1 MLEFI
6 RTHQRLMQFI
16 LLLIIFPSF
25 AFLGIE
31 SYLRMSDKEPPVA
44 KVAGQNITQREWDA
58 AQARQIERFKQV
70 FGEQFNQNMFD
81 SPEARQGVLEN
92 LLAQRAM
99 SSHVVE
105 NNLTVSNDTLR
116 NTIAEIPGLKNPD
129 GQFDK
134 QRYQQLLAAQGLT
147 PEKFEAGLRH
157 DLAVQQINAVVQ
169 GTAFSPKSV
178 VARVSSLNQQAREV
192 QELVLTLQSF
202 RSQVKITDAMAEEYY
217 KQHPAQFELP
227 EIVKAEVVV
236 FNPDVVEARIVVS
249 DADIK
254 AYYDQNLAR
263 YKTDE
268 QRRASHILI
277 AAGKDAP
284 AADKAAAKAKAE
296 KILAQLRK
304 SPNDFAKLAK
314 ENSQDPGSAERGGD
328 LDFFGKGMMVKPFEE
343 AAYALKEGEISDV
356 VQSDFG
362 FHIIRLTAL
371 KAATTRPL
379 SEVKANITD
388 EIRRQQVGK
397 KYSEMAEIFTNMVY
411 EQPDSLKPVAEKLG
425 LKIETISGL
434 TRKPTTAYPKT
445 AAYNQPKFLSA
456 IFSDEATKN
465 KRNTEAIEVGP
476 RFLIAGRVVDYKPVT
491 HSPLAQVRQQVEESI
506 MLLETEKLA
515 LKTGEAKLAELRNG
529 GTAEFSAA
537 KAISRNNNSSTPPPA
552 VYAIMKADAN
562 KLPAF
567 VGVNLGGMGYR
578 IFRINKIVE
587 QPADEA
593 SAKAEEQQVNEFL
606 AAQEMA
612 AYLGVIKKRANAEIL
627 KPAAVAKAKSET
639 APVKQ

>member
-99 SSHVVE
+99 SAHVME
-105 NNLTVSNDTLR
+105 NHLTVSNDTLR

-284 AADKAAAKAKAE
+284 AADKAAAKDKAE

-304 SPNDFAKLAK
+304 SPNEFAKLAK

-343 AAYALKEGEISDV
+343 AAYALKEGEISEV

-476 RFLIAGRVVDYKPVT
+476 RFLIAGHVVDYKPVT

-529 GTAEFSAA
+529 GTADFSAA

-552 VYAIMKADAN
+552 VYAIMKADVN
-562 KLPAF
+562 KLPAY

-593 SAKAEEQQVNEFL
+593 SAKSEEQQVNEFL

-627 KPAAVAKAKSET
+627 KPAALAKAKPAT
-639 APVKQ
+639 APLKQ

>member
-25 AFLGIE
+25 AFLGVE

-44 KVAGQNITQREWDA
+44 KVAGQNITQHEWDA

-81 SPEARQGVLEN
+81 TPEARQGVLEN

-99 SSHVVE
+99 SAHVVE
-105 NNLTVSNDTLR
+105 NHLTVSNDTLR

-227 EIVKAEVVV
+227 ETVKAEVVV
-236 FNPDVVEARIVVS
+236 FNPDVVEDRIIVS

-284 AADKAAAKAKAE
+284 AADKATAKAKAE

-304 SPNDFAKLAK
+304 SPNEFAKLAK

-343 AAYALKEGEISDV
+343 AAYALKEGDISEI

-411 EQPDSLKPVAEKLG
+411 EQPDSLKPVADKLG

-476 RFLIAGRVVDYKPVT
+476 RFLIAGHVIDYKPVT

-529 GTAEFSAA
+529 GTADFSAA
-537 KAISRNNNSSTPPPA
+537 KTISRNNNSSTPPPA

-562 KLPAF
+562 KLPAY

-587 QPADEA
+587 QPADQA
-593 SAKAEEQQVNEFL
+593 SAKSEEQQVNEFL

-627 KPAAVAKAKSET
+627 KPAAVAKAKPET
-639 APVKQ
+639 APAKQ

>member
-25 AFLGIE
+25 AFLGVE

-81 SPEARQGVLEN
+81 TPEARQGVLEN

-99 SSHVVE
+99 SAHVVE
-105 NNLTVSNDTLR
+105 NHLTVSNDTLR

-227 EIVKAEVVV
+227 ETVKAEVVV
-236 FNPDVVEARIVVS
+236 FNPDVVEDRIVVS

-254 AYYDQNLAR
+254 TYYDQNLAR

-277 AAGKDAP
+277 SAGKDAP
-284 AADKAAAKAKAE
+284 AADKATAKAKAE

-343 AAYALKEGEISDV
+343 AAYALKEGEISEI

-371 KAATTRPL
+371 KPATTRPL

-411 EQPDSLKPVAEKLG
+411 EQPDSLKPVADKLG

-476 RFLIAGRVVDYKPVT
+476 RFLIAGHVIDYKPVT

-515 LKTGEAKLAELRNG
+515 LKTGEAKLADLRNG
-529 GTAEFSAA
+529 GTADFSAA
-537 KAISRNNNSSTPPPA
+537 KAISRNNNSGTPPPA

-562 KLPAF
+562 KLPAY

-587 QPADEA
+587 QPADQA
-593 SAKAEEQQVNEFL
+593 SAKSEEQQVNEFL

-627 KPAAVAKAKSET
+627 KPAAVAKAKPET
-639 APVKQ
+639 APAKQ

>member
-99 SSHVVE
+99 SAHVME
-105 NNLTVSNDTLR
+105 NHLTVSNDTLR

-371 KAATTRPL
+371 KSATTRPL

>member
-99 SSHVVE
+99 SAHVME
-105 NNLTVSNDTLR
+105 NHLTVSNDTLR

-192 QELVLTLQSF
+192 HELVLTLQSF

-593 SAKAEEQQVNEFL
+593 SAKSEEQQVNEFL

>member
-25 AFLGIE
+25 AFFGIE

-99 SSHVVE
+99 SAHVVE
-105 NNLTVSNDTLR
+105 NHLTVSNDTLR

-178 VARVSSLNQQAREV
+178 VSRVSSLNQQAREV

-202 RSQVKITDAMAEEYY
+202 RSQIKITDAMAEEYY

-227 EIVKAEVVV
+227 ETVKVEVVV

-277 AAGKDAP
+277 AADKSSP
-284 AADKAAAKAKAE
+284 SADKAAAKAKAD

-343 AAYALKEGEISDV
+343 AAYALKEGQISDV

-379 SEVKANITD
+379 SEVKVNITD

-411 EQPDSLKPVAEKLG
+411 EQPDSLKPVADKLG
-425 LKIETISGL
+425 LKIETITGL
-434 TRKPTTAYPKT
+434 TRKPSTAYPKT
-445 AAYNQPKFLSA
+445 SAYNQPKFLSA

-476 RFLIAGRVVDYKPVT
+476 RFLIAGHVIEYKPVT

-515 LKTGEAKLAELRNG
+515 LKSGEAKLAELRNG
-529 GTAEFSAA
+529 GTAEFSPA

-552 VYAIMKADAN
+552 VYAIMKADVN
-562 KLPAF
+562 KLPAY

-593 SAKAEEQQVNEFL
+593 SAKSEEQQVNEFL

-627 KPAAVAKAKSET
+627 KPAAVAKAKPET

>member
-284 AADKAAAKAKAE
+284 AADKAAAKDKAE

-304 SPNDFAKLAK
+304 SPNEFAKLAK

-529 GTAEFSAA
+529 GTADFSAA

-593 SAKAEEQQVNEFL
+593 SAKSEEQQVNEFL

>member
-116 NTIAEIPGLKNPD
+116 NTIAEIPGLNNPD

-157 DLAVQQINAVVQ
+157 DLAVQHINAVVQ

-476 RFLIAGRVVDYKPVT
+476 RFLSAGRVVDYKPVT

-593 SAKAEEQQVNEFL
+593 SAKSEEQQVNEFL

>member
-105 NNLTVSNDTLR
+105 NNLTVSNETLR

-593 SAKAEEQQVNEFL
+593 SAKSEEQQVNEFL

>member
-116 NTIAEIPGLKNPD
+116 NTIVEIPGLKNPD

-593 SAKAEEQQVNEFL
+593 SAKSEEQQVNEFL

>member
-99 SSHVVE
+99 SAHVME
-105 NNLTVSNDTLR
+105 NHLTVSNDTLR

-434 TRKPTTAYPKT
+434 TRKPNTAYPKT

-593 SAKAEEQQVNEFL
+593 SAKSEEQQVNEFL

>member
-25 AFLGIE
+25 AFLGVE

-99 SSHVVE
+99 SAHVVE
-105 NNLTVSNDTLR
+105 NHLTVSNDTLR

-157 DLAVQQINAVVQ
+157 DLAVQQINDVVQ

-217 KQHPAQFELP
+217 KKHPAQFELP
-227 EIVKAEVVV
+227 ETVKAEVVV
-236 FNPDVVEARIVVS
+236 FNPDVVEDRIIVS

-284 AADKAAAKAKAE
+284 AADKVAAKAKAD

-343 AAYALKEGEISDV
+343 AAYALKEGNISDV

-371 KAATTRPL
+371 RAATTRPL

-411 EQPDSLKPVAEKLG
+411 EQPDSLKPVADKLG

-476 RFLIAGRVVDYKPVT
+476 RFLIAGHVIDYKPVT

-515 LKTGEAKLAELRNG
+515 LKTGETKLAELRNG
-529 GTAEFSAA
+529 GIADFSAA

-552 VYAIMKADAN
+552 VYAIMKADVN
-562 KLPAF
+562 KLPAY

-593 SAKAEEQQVNEFL
+593 SAKSEEQQVNEFL

-627 KPAAVAKAKSET
+627 KPVAAAKAKPET
-639 APVKQ
+639 APVK

>member
-254 AYYDQNLAR
+254 AYYDQNLTR

-515 LKTGEAKLAELRNG
+515 LKTGEAKLAELRSG

-593 SAKAEEQQVNEFL
+593 SAKSEEQQVNEFL

>member
-343 AAYALKEGEISDV
+343 AAYALKEGEISDL

-411 EQPDSLKPVAEKLG
+411 EQPDSLKAVADKLG

-593 SAKAEEQQVNEFL
+593 SAKSEEQQVNEFL

>member
-593 SAKAEEQQVNEFL
+593 SVL
-606 AAQEMA
+606 
-612 AYLGVIKKRANAEIL
+612 R
-627 KPAAVAKAKSET
+627 AVAALLKR
-639 APVKQ
+639 

>member
-254 AYYDQNLAR
+254 AYYDQNLTR

-476 RFLIAGRVVDYKPVT
+476 RFLIAGRVIDYKPVT

-593 SAKAEEQQVNEFL
+593 SAKSEEQQVNEFL

>member
-328 LDFFGKGMMVKPFEE
+328 LDFFGKGMMVKPFED

-593 SAKAEEQQVNEFL
+593 SAKSEEQQVNEFL

>member
-371 KAATTRPL
+371 KSATTRPL

-593 SAKAEEQQVNEFL
+593 SAKSEEQQVNEFL

>member
-236 FNPDVVEARIVVS
+236 FNPDVVEAGIVVS

-593 SAKAEEQQVNEFL
+593 SAKSEEQQVNEFL

>member
-277 AAGKDAP
+277 VAGKDAP

-593 SAKAEEQQVNEFL
+593 SAKSEEQQVNEFL

>member
-25 AFLGIE
+25 AFFGIE

-99 SSHVVE
+99 SAHVVE
-105 NNLTVSNDTLR
+105 NHLTVSNDTLR

-178 VARVSSLNQQAREV
+178 VSRVSSLNQQAREV

-227 EIVKAEVVV
+227 ETVKAEVVV

-277 AAGKDAP
+277 AAGKDSP
-284 AADKAAAKAKAE
+284 AADKAAEA
-296 KILAQLRK
+296 
-304 SPNDFAKLAK
+304 PH
-314 ENSQDPGSAERGGD
+314 RG
-328 LDFFGKGMMVKPFEE
+328 P
-343 AAYALKEGEISDV
+343 
-356 VQSDFG
+356 
-362 FHIIRLTAL
+362 
-371 KAATTRPL
+371 
-379 SEVKANITD
+379 
-388 EIRRQQVGK
+388 
-397 KYSEMAEIFTNMVY
+397 
-411 EQPDSLKPVAEKLG
+411 
-425 LKIETISGL
+425 
-434 TRKPTTAYPKT
+434 
-445 AAYNQPKFLSA
+445 
-456 IFSDEATKN
+456 
-465 KRNTEAIEVGP
+465 
-476 RFLIAGRVVDYKPVT
+476 
-491 HSPLAQVRQQVEESI
+491 
-506 MLLETEKLA
+506 
-515 LKTGEAKLAELRNG
+515 
-529 GTAEFSAA
+529 
-537 KAISRNNNSSTPPPA
+537 
-552 VYAIMKADAN
+552 
-562 KLPAF
+562 
-567 VGVNLGGMGYR
+567 
-578 IFRINKIVE
+578 
-587 QPADEA
+587 
-593 SAKAEEQQVNEFL
+593 
-606 AAQEMA
+606 
-612 AYLGVIKKRANAEIL
+612 
-627 KPAAVAKAKSET
+627 
-639 APVKQ
+639 